1 MHFIFSS
8 ISPTGRSEK
17 EVSCPLSQGGGM
29 RAAAAAIP
37 SFAGHLELFLGRKE
51 PFPLDS

>member
-17 EVSCPLSQGGGM
+17 EALSQGGGM